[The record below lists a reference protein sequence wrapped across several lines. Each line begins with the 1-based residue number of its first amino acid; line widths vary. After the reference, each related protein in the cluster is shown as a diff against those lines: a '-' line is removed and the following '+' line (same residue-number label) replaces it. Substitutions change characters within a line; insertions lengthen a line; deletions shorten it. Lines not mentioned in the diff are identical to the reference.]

1 MATILRWLVFFFPIL
16 VCANLEAQYVSIS
29 DTSVVVNG
37 TILVNTSVVVTRTL
51 FFTDSGGK
59 NGNYQPNERHLMTF
73 CADPKIGS
81 QVMMTFPALDLA
93 TGSKLCFYDGN
104 DTTTSAKIL
113 CVDKTTAAKGFT
125 VQSSINNIKGCL
137 TVSFFSNSQQK
148 TAAGWLATVKSTIA
162 CQSIQLAVDSIL
174 PAIDPTDK
182 AVKLC
187 PGGEIILKA
196 HGIYP
201 QNNTAYHQSDSTS
214 TFTWD
219 FGDGSIATG
228 QSVRHRYPNSG
239 GYQVNL
245 TISDS
250 RGCVNN
256 NNLQQSVIV
265 AMRPSFQ
272 SGFNERAAICLGD
285 TVTLQY
291 SDPNLNP
298 YSTLPDPLVVNAQ
311 NGYFQN
317 QKKRDQIQFIPDG
330 NGGSILNSL
339 FFNEFGVNQFLT
351 DPNDIKINI
360 NAEHSRLQDLV
371 FTLICPSEQS
381 VTLQLYSNTPG
392 KSIELGM
399 PILND
404 INAARPGKGAN
415 YSWQNT
421 ASNSTW
427 EAYASAFAP
436 SSLPSGNYQPVQSFS
451 QLIGCPLNGNWTLKV
466 TDKNS
471 GENGYLFSWGV
482 ELKPTLFPNLA
493 FKNKITNRNW
503 RLHPSILFQNK
514 NTISVSPKNA
524 GRAAYVL
531 QVTDSLGCKFDT
543 AVSFNVLPITNPK
556 CKGCTLQYSELRD
569 TSICQSESL
578 SVNLKSKGR
587 LDTTLQ
593 FTAFPQY
600 RIGNANHPP
609 SNPYSSVLP
618 VSSVAQDTITNPIQ
632 QIESVCLDLKTDW
645 NADIRFYLV
654 APSGQILELSTNNGG
669 GSDDYTNTC
678 FTPTSNNPIQNG
690 TGPFTGTFKPE
701 GDWNILR
708 GAKINGDWALLVSDS
723 FDITKSGELT
733 SWSITFRSKNS
744 IRYSWLPNADLSCSN
759 CPNPLI
765 KPLKTTK
772 YKVIATDLYGCVHSD
787 SILVTVRDTL
797 PAPRVRCLAATKSS
811 ITFGWNSS
819 PAKKYRIKF
828 IINGRDSIVP
838 IALPDT
844 VITLRNLNEK
854 QTVRI
859 EVQPFVSDTTFRCN
873 SGIGTATCQSIT
885 CNLRLLLGKVTNISC
900 PGQKDGSVVFTQTGN
915 GSVKTSLLGPT
926 GLINSPYNKL
936 EIGNYK
942 LWIVDTLGC
951 SDTARFQI
959 KAPDSLL
966 VTLKIDQSLAC
977 NGDANGAISPI
988 LSGGSNSYTY
998 KWNTGALTPSI
1009 GNLKAG
1015 RYSVTITDTKG
1026 CVGENSIVLNQP
1038 DSLQIKAQVKNVSCN
1053 GGSDGRISISVKG
1066 GNGSYAYRWSNN
1078 SNQSSLSNLG
1088 AGNYCVS
1095 VTDAKGCKTQLCN
1108 NIANPSA
1115 LKIDSFKV
1123 KAITCF
1129 GRRNGQA
1136 IVFTS
1141 GGTGKYSYLWNDSL
1155 AQNGQ
1160 TATLLRAGSVSVT
1173 VRDSNNC
1180 LIGGSVVIPQPAQLN
1195 ASIQNVMVKC
1205 KGGSDGQV
1213 IAKVSGG
1220 TRPYFYTWDAH
1231 PLPDSSLSNLSA
1243 GDYRLTVT
1251 DINGC
1256 FTNART
1262 TLTEPASLLTLTT
1275 SQTVQ
1280 GCFGT
1285 KKNQGQVVA
1294 IGGTNTSYTYLWNTG
1309 QTTPTITQ
1317 ADSVLYTVTVTDAG
1331 GCAKSIGLKL
1341 KDLPD
1346 MEPNM
1351 IVSLPSCFGATNGAI
1366 GINLIQGRPNADISQ
1381 YSFKWNTGQ
1390 SGGLIRGLKGDS
1402 TYTVTITDPIGCVSV
1417 KSRTVKQPKPIT
1429 FKFTIDNAKCNGNS
1443 DGKATVSSIDADTR
1457 IFTYKWDNAAK
1468 NVTTSFA
1475 ANLAAGKYT
1484 VTVTDEFNCTGSG
1497 TAEVLQPAP
1506 IQLSFATV
1514 NNKCF
1519 ADTSG
1524 QLQVNVRG
1532 GTPGYTYKWSNGATK
1547 ANITN
1552 LAAGTYSVTA
1562 TDANRCTA
1570 QATTTV
1576 SQSSALQTNAQ
1587 VTPVTCFQGRDG
1599 RVSFNP
1605 AGGKGP
1611 YLYSLNNKDFRST
1624 SSFIGLS
1631 KNTYSVYIKDAN
1643 GCTFI
1648 ESVKIPEPPEFML
1661 TSGNSSYTI
1670 RLGDTLGLKIN
1681 PINPQ
1686 GAVKYTWEAAYPGT
1700 LSCTDCPAPTVTT
1713 QNQISYK
1720 VIGVDE
1726 KGCQASFKID
1736 VFLNKERVVAVPT
1749 GFTPNNDNQNDLLL
1763 VHGQKGV
1770 RVLTFQVFD
1779 RWGELVFQDGGF
1791 EVNDGNRGWD
1801 GNFRDQ
1807 PMQPGIFIW
1816 FLEVE
1821 YLDGFKEIKRGQT
1834 TLIR

>member
-1 MATILRWLVFFFPIL
+1 MATILRWLTFFLPLLI
-16 VCANLEAQYVSIS
+16 CANLEAQYISIRDTNLVVSS
-29 DTSVVVNG
+29 
-37 TILVNTSVVVTRTL
+37 TL
-51 FFTDSGGK
+51 LFTDSGGK
-59 NGNYQPNERHLMTF
+59 NGNYQPNERHVITF
-73 CADPKIGS
+73 CPDTKIGS
-81 QVMMTFPALDLA
+81 QVTITFPTLDLA
-93 TGSKLCFYDGN
+93 TGSRLCFYDGA
-104 DTTTSAKIL
+104 DTTTAAKLL
-113 CVDKTTAAKGFT
+113 CVDKTSGAKGFM
-125 VQSSINNIKGCL
+125 VQSSINNKAGCI
-137 TVSFFSNSQQK
+137 TVVFFSNAQVV
-148 TAAGWLATVKSTIA
+148 TAQGWLATVRSTAA
-162 CQSIQLAVDSIL
+162 CQSIQVKLDSIL
-174 PAIDPTDK
+174 PAIDPASK
-182 AVKLC
+182 AIKIC
-187 PGGEIILKA
+187 PGDEIFFKA
-196 HGIYP
+196 RGIYT
-201 QNNTAYHQSDSTS
+201 QNNTAYHQSDSTA

-219 FGDGSIATG
+219 FGDGSIVTG
-228 QSVRHRYPNSG
+228 QSVRHRYPVSG
-239 GYQVNL
+239 GYQVNV
-245 TISDS
+245 TVSDA
-250 RGCVNN
+250 RGCLNN
-256 NNLQQSVIV
+256 TSLQQAVIV
-265 AMRPSFQ
+265 AMRPSYQ
-272 SGFNERAAICLGD
+272 SGFNERPAICLGD
-285 TVTLQY
+285 TVSLQY
-291 SDPNLNP
+291 ADPNLNP
-298 YSTLPDPLVVNAQ
+298 SSTLPDPLVVKPQ
-311 NGYFQN
+311 TGFFQN
-317 QKKRDQIQFIPDG
+317 QKKRDQTQFIPDG
-330 NGGSILNSL
+330 NGGSIVNSL

-371 FTLICPSEQS
+371 FTLTCPSEQS
-381 VTLQLYSNTPG
+381 VTLQVYFSTAGKAIQLGTP
-392 KSIELGM
+392 IT
-399 PILND
+399 ND
-404 INAARPGKGAN
+404 INVARPGTGAN
-415 YSWQNT
+415 YSWQNG

-427 EAYASAFAP
+427 EAYASAFSP
-436 SSLPSGNYQPVQSFS
+436 TSLPSDTYQPVQPFS
-451 QLIGCPLNGNWTLKV
+451 QLVGCPLNGAWTLKV
-466 TDKNS
+466 TDKTA

-482 ELKPTLFPNLA
+482 ELKPALFPNLA
-493 FKNKITNRNW
+493 FKNGIANLNW
-503 RLHPSILFQNK
+503 RLHPSILFQSK
-514 NTISVSPKNA
+514 NTINVSPKEA

-543 AVSFNVLPITNPK
+543 AVSFNILPITNPK

-569 TSICQSESL
+569 TSICQSESIIA
-578 SVNLKSKGR
+578 NLKYQGR
-587 LDTTLQ
+587 LDTVLKY
-593 FTAFPQY
+593 TAFPQY

-609 SNPYSSVLP
+609 SNPYSSSLP
-618 VSSVAQDTITNPIQ
+618 VSSVAQDSIANPIQ
-632 QIESVCLDLKTDW
+632 QIESVCLDLATDW
-645 NADIRFYLV
+645 NADMRIYLV
-654 APSGQILELSTNNGG
+654 APTGQILELSTNNGG
-669 GSDDYTNTC
+669 GSDNYTNTC

-701 GDWNILR
+701 GDWNVLR

-723 FDITKSGELT
+723 FDITKFGELK

-744 IRYSWLPNADLSCSN
+744 VRYSWMPNADLSCSN

-765 KPLKTTK
+765 RPLKTTK
-772 YKVIATDLYGCVHSD
+772 YKVVATDLYGCVHTD
-787 SILVTVRDTL
+787 SLLVTVRDTL

-811 ITFGWNSS
+811 VTFGWNSS

-854 QTVRI
+854 QTVSI
-859 EVQPFVSDTTFRCN
+859 EIQPFVSDTTFRCKA
-873 SGIGTATCQSIT
+873 GIGSATCQSIT

-915 GSVKTSLLGPT
+915 GSVKTSLLGPK

-942 LWIVDTLGC
+942 LWIIDTLGC

-959 KAPDSLL
+959 KTPDSLL
-966 VTLKIDQSLAC
+966 VTLKIDQALSC
-977 NGDANGAISPI
+977 FGNDNGAISPI
-988 LSGGSNSYTY
+988 LSGGSSNYNY
-998 KWNTGALTPSI
+998 KWNTGAATASLS
-1009 GNLKAG
+1009 NLKAG
-1015 RYSVTITDTKG
+1015 RYSVTVTDTKG
-1026 CVGENSIVLNQP
+1026 CVGENAIILSQP
-1038 DSLQIKAQVKNVSCN
+1038 DSLKINAQIKNVSCN
-1053 GGSDGRISISVKG
+1053 GGSDGRINLAVTG
-1066 GNGSYAYRWSNN
+1066 GNGSYVYRWSN
-1078 SNQSSLSNLG
+1078 SATQSSLSSLSQ
-1088 AGNYCVS
+1088 GNYCVTVNDS
-1095 VTDAKGCKTQLCN
+1095 KGCQTQFCTP
-1108 NIANPSA
+1108 IINPSA

-1123 KAITCF
+1123 KSITCF

-1136 IVFTS
+1136 IVFAS
-1141 GGTGKYSYLWNDSL
+1141 GGSGKYTYLWNDSL

-1160 TATLLRAGSVSVT
+1160 TATLLRAGTVSVT

-1180 LIGGSVVIPQPAQLN
+1180 LIGGAIAIPQPALIT
-1195 ASIQNVMVKC
+1195 ATLQNVMVKC

-1220 TRPYFYTWDAH
+1220 TRPYFYIWDAQ

-1256 FTNART
+1256 STNART
-1262 TLTEPASLLTLTT
+1262 TLTEPASLLTLSS
-1275 SQTVQ
+1275 SQTAQ

-1294 IGGTNTSYTYLWNTG
+1294 IGGVNTKYTYLWNTG
-1309 QTTPTITQ
+1309 QTTPTISQ

-1351 IVSLPSCFGATNGAI
+1351 IVSLPSCFGSTNGAI
-1366 GINLIQGRPNADISQ
+1366 GINLIQGRPNADLSQ

-1390 SGGLIRGLKGDS
+1390 TGGLIRGLKGDS

-1417 KSRTVKQPKPIT
+1417 KSRLVRQPKPIT
-1429 FKFTIDNAKCNGNS
+1429 FKFSIDNAKCNGNS
-1443 DGKATVSSIDADTR
+1443 DGKATVTSIDADTR

-1468 NVTTSFA
+1468 NVTTPAA
-1475 ANLAAGKYT
+1475 ANLAAGKYS

-1497 TAEVLQPAP
+1497 TAEVQQPAP
-1506 IQLSFATV
+1506 IQLSFLAV
-1514 NNKCF
+1514 NIKCF

-1524 QLQVNVRG
+1524 QLQVSATG
-1532 GTPGYTYKWSNGATK
+1532 GTPNFTYKWSNGATK
-1547 ANITN
+1547 ANVTN
-1552 LAAGTYSVTA
+1552 LAAGVYSVTA
-1562 TDANRCTA
+1562 TDANRCTSQA
-1570 QATTTV
+1570 ATTI
-1576 SQSSALQTNAQ
+1576 SQASALQTNPQ

-1599 RVSFNP
+1599 RVTFNP

-1624 SSFIGLS
+1624 SSFIGLT
-1631 KNTYSVYIKDAN
+1631 KNTYPVYIKDAN
-1643 GCTFI
+1643 GCVFI
-1648 ESVKIPEPPEFML
+1648 ESIKISEPPEFKL

-1670 RLGDTLGLKIN
+1670 RLGDTLGLKVN

-1700 LSCTDCPAPTVTT
+1700 LSCTDCAAPTVTT

-1736 VFLNKERVVAVPT
+1736 VFLNKERVVVVPT
-1749 GFTPNNDNQNDLLL
+1749 GFTPNHDNQNDLLL

-1770 RVLTFQVFD
+1770 KVLSFQVFD